1 LPPARKETIA
11 VTTERFGERVRER
24 RIKEGLSQADLAEQV
39 GISRTYLSEIERG
52 LATNLSWRVVEN
64 LTTELGLSVTPELD
78 AEQRLE
84 NLPPGLAE
92 FAASREDVSEQDTVM
107 LASLK
112 FRGKQPTTPE
122 AWALVYNA
130 IEVAT
135 RSST

>member
-1 LPPARKETIA
+1 M
-11 VTTERFGERVRER
+11 TTKHFGERVRER
-24 RIKEGLSQADLAEQV
+24 RKQDGLSQSELAEKA

-52 LATNLSWRVVEN
+52 VATNLSWRVVES

-78 AEQRLE
+78 AEQRLV

-92 FAASREDVSEQDTVM
+92 FAASREDISEQDTVM

-122 AWALVYNA
+122 TWALVYNA